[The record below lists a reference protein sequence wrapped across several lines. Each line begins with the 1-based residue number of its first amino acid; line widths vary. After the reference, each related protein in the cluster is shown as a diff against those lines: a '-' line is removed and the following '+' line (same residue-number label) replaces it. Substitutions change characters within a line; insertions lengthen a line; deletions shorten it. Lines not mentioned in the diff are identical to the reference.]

1 MREIFTGIVEEIG
14 TVEEIRWGAN
24 SCEVTIMAQII
35 LKDVNVGD
43 SIAVNGICLTVT
55 TFSAT
60 SFTVDVMPE
69 TLRKTSLRHLR
80 SGGRVNLERAL
91 QVGGRLGGHFVSG
104 HIDGVGK
111 IVALTQEDNALLITI
126 DAPLQVMRYII
137 SKGSV
142 AIDGTS
148 LTVVTCR
155 ENSFVISLIPHTR
168 SVTILGTKRVGEQV
182 NLEGDMIG
190 KYVENLLHV
199 KQEDHLKAS
208 GLSMEK
214 LVDSGFL

>member
-1 MREIFTGIVEEIG
+1 MFTGIVEEIG
-14 TVEEIRWGAN
+14 TVQEIQWGAN
-24 SCEVTIMAQII
+24 SCRLTIIAQVV
-35 LKDVNVGD
+35 LKDVKVGD

-69 TLRKTSLRHLR
+69 TLRKTSLHHLR

-104 HIDGVGK
+104 HIDGVGE
-111 IVALTQEDNALLITI
+111 IMALTQEDNALLITI
-126 DAPLQVMRYII
+126 DAPLQVMRYILP
-137 SKGSV
+137 KGSV

-148 LTVVTCR
+148 LTVVSCR
-155 ENSFVISLIPHTR
+155 DQSFVISLIPHTR
-168 SVTILGTKRVGEQV
+168 SVTILGAKRVGESV

-190 KYVENLLHV
+190 KYVEKLLHS
-199 KQEDHLKAS
+199 KQEDSVEPS